1 MGSTGILGSMR
12 FSTFMLFHF
21 IIALGYFLSGV
32 MFEYGKTHISIAFV
46 MLSLVILILSQT
58 IEKKNE

>member
-1 MGSTGILGSMR
+1 MKNN
-12 FSTFMLFHF
+12 TFVLLHF

-32 MFEYGKTHISIAFV
+32 TFEYGKTHISIAFV